1 MNTKRIA
8 VTAATIAGLGAASL
22 AMAAPASASPLTV
35 LVSPGQTQ
43 FQSYQRASQ
52 DAPCPHL
59 PGETPWQSD
68 WNAADYD
75 WTPSYAQWPNGNTG
89 GWVCNRMIEWAKPV
103 WSTHS
108 IV

>member
-1 MNTKRIA
+1 MNVKRLV
-8 VTAATIAGLGAASL
+8 VTAFTAAGLGGASL
-22 AMAAPASASPLTV
+22 ALAAPASAAPLTV
-35 LVSPGQTQ
+35 LLSPGQTQ

-52 DAPCPHL
+52 DAPCPNL
-59 PGETPWQSD
+59 PGETPWQAD
-68 WNAADYD
+68 WGTDSG

-108 IV
+108 LI